1 MTLCTYFVVL
11 HGVIAMHCD
20 QNSNQTQDVS
30 NSYVATIENFNL
42 EVINFSP
49 SRNIV
54 KIERLNFILYLT

>member
-54 KIERLNFILYLT
+54 KN